1 MSHPQG
7 LTETEAK
14 AQLARYGYN
23 EIRERPSSGLRSI
36 LKRLWGPIPWMLE
49 AALILEIVLGKTV
62 EPAIIAGWLTFSAI
76 LGGVQE
82 RRAQSALDLL
92 RSRLRVSARV
102 FRDGSWRIIPARELA
117 PGDRISVTTGDLV
130 PADCTMDE
138 GIVDVDQAA
147 LTGESVPAS
156 RGVGE
161 TIYSGST
168 VQHGQATGTVT
179 ATGRQSYFGRT
190 AELVRTANPAGHL
203 EQLLFAVV
211 RHLVTVD
218 AVLAVVLAVFA
229 LWHGEDLLP
238 LVPFFLVLVTA
249 TVPVTM
255 PAAFTVAN
263 AVEARKLADEGV
275 LVTGLPAVQEAATM
289 DVLCIDKTGTLTEN
303 RHAVAA
309 IIALPGESETDILA
323 WAATACDGATQ
334 GPVDLAI
341 LGAARQRSIPL
352 LARKSF
358 TAFDP
363 AAKRSEALLRA
374 NGDEAPVRVILG
386 SPQVVASLAEP
397 QTEFQSRVEELAAS
411 GARVL
416 AVATGVDG
424 HLHIRGLV
432 ALADTVRGDAGA
444 LVKAIKDLGIKV
456 VMVTGDTSATA
467 RAVGAKVGLGD
478 RFGDADRGLE
488 KALQFDGF
496 ANVYPE
502 EKFQL
507 VKALQQSGRIVGMT
521 GDGVNDAPALKQAEV
536 GIAVQAASD
545 VAKAAAQIVLTRP
558 GLEGIVSIISG
569 GRRVYRRML
578 TWTITKVARTVELAA
593 LLTIGY
599 ILTGFFL
606 TPLVLIA
613 IIIVLNDV
621 VTITLATDRAW
632 VSSMPEKWNVGEIA
646 RLGGALAI
654 GWLILAFGILWVA
667 MAPLKLPVAQI
678 QTLMFVYLMYSA
690 QATIYLAR
698 TPDRFWSF
706 APSRYV
712 AAATI
717 GNVVIATI
725 LGTFGLLMAAVPV
738 ALLIGMLVVVLLGAI
753 LLDQVKIALFRN
765 RRSSV
770 GKAPS

>member
-179 ATGRQSYFGRT
+179 
-190 AELVRTANPAGHL
+190 V
-203 EQLLFAVV
+203 
-211 RHLVTVD
+211 
-218 AVLAVVLAVFA
+218 
-229 LWHGEDLLP
+229 P

-289 DVLCIDKTGTLTEN
+289 DVLCIDKTGTLSEN